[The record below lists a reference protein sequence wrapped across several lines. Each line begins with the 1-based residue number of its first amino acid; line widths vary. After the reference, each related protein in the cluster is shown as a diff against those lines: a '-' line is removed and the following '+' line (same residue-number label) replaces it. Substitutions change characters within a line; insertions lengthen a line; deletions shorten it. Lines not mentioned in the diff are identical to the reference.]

1 MAVGWT
7 SKVVA
12 SAQTALWRE
21 GSGIDFWMPKN
32 IHSLLLA
39 QLSIRLFHPHC
50 FHLSAPFISSYIYL
64 IIFSSLFFFD
74 SLSVSL
80 PSRPF
85 SGFPLRLMFFLP
97 FKRPNERQ
105 AQRLAGGR
113 GSVTQWE
120 QRAVRVHLFPR
131 TDQRGCLPWRWTR
144 WSSVNLG
151 LTVEVLW
158 GFGSRWQRIDSPSG
172 TVSFCRPTNLLP
184 HPELSFRLGL
194 SSSCHPSRHR
204 LIKPSRPPHKRRGGF
219 LFFLKGGYMQD
230 SWAKKADRAFAA
242 CHSEW
247 AFIFSCTANPLW
259 SGKPPE
265 TFWSNSWL
273 EGASLKI
280 EPFRSFQL

>member
-97 FKRPNERQ
+97 LN
-105 AQRLAGGR
+105 
-113 GSVTQWE
+113 
-120 QRAVRVHLFPR
+120 
-131 TDQRGCLPWRWTR
+131 
-144 WSSVNLG
+144 G
-151 LTVEVLW
+151 LT
-158 GFGSRWQRIDSPSG
+158 RDRRRDSPVDEEAS
-172 TVSFCRPTNLLP
+172 
-184 HPELSFRLGL
+184 
-194 SSSCHPSRHR
+194 
-204 LIKPSRPPHKRRGGF
+204 
-219 LFFLKGGYMQD
+219 
-230 SWAKKADRAFAA
+230 
-242 CHSEW
+242 HSESS
-247 AFIFSCTANPLW
+247 APFGFIYFQGQIRGVVFL
-259 SGKPPE
+259 
-265 TFWSNSWL
+265 
-273 EGASLKI
+273 GARIGGHL
-280 EPFRSFQL
+280 